1 MKTKAPWSPEGMCT
15 MAPLNLGPNGWAPL
29 SRDVGTEMLLSVGVA
44 TALLVSR
51 TNIPPTT
58 KAHKSVT
65 NPPHFSYLI
74 FCVL

>member
-1 MKTKAPWSPEGMCT
+1 MKTKAPWPPEGTCT

-51 TNIPPTT
+51 TNIPSTT
-58 KAHKSVT
+58 EAHKSVT
-65 NPPHFSYLI
+65 SPPHLSYLVVG
-74 FCVL
+74 VL